1 MKNKVLIFVALAV
14 TSLSLTACNLLPFFN
29 QEEGGYS
36 YRNIGESG
44 NKQGSD
50 ISTPPAGDIT
60 ANKASITY
68 ADYVTYNIHPIS
80 MTPSTKRTKLL
91 VIPIWFSDSA

>member
-44 NKQGSD
+44 NKQGYCAWERRAC
-50 ISTPPAGDIT
+50 AGDT
-60 ANKASITY
+60 SR
-68 ADYVTYNIHPIS
+68 
-80 MTPSTKRTKLL
+80 KRRHSVRHVL
-91 VIPIWFSDSA
+91 FGNDR